1 MSDNTTAEV
10 QSITITEKA
19 AAEIL
24 TIRAENSIPDNYA
37 LRVGVKGGGCSGF
50 TCSLGFDGEV
60 QESDDIMEINGVKL
74 VVDSKSLFYMAGT
87 VVDYNDSEQ
96 GRGFVF
102 NNPNAANTCSCG
114 SAT

>member
-1 MSDNTTAEV
+1 MVS
-10 QSITITEKA
+10 

-24 TIRAENSIPDNYA
+24 KIREENSIPDNYA

-50 TCSLGFDGEV
+50 TYSLGFDGEV
-60 QESDDIMEINGVKL
+60 QESDDIMEINGVNL
-74 VVDSKSLFYMAGT
+74 VVDSKSLFFMTGT

>member
-1 MSDNTTAEV
+1 MSDNTAAEV
-10 QSITITEKA
+10 QSISITDRA
-19 AAEIL
+19 ATEIT
-24 TIRAENSIPDNYA
+24 TIRSDNSIPDNYA

-50 TCSLGFDGEV
+50 TYSLGFDGEV
-60 QESDDIMEINGVKL
+60 QETDDIMEINGVKL

-87 VVDYNDSEQ
+87 EVDYNDSEQ

-102 NNPNAANTCSCG
+102 NNPNAANTCGCG